1 MGLGL
6 IMGLAGTGLQLY
18 QQHQMNQ
25 QIKDQLKIKTPKK
38 KELEGLDIARG
49 LYGESTARANA
60 EDPAVVAAKQ
70 AILAQSAGTTAA
82 AERSGDNPILAAAQ
96 AAGQANEA
104 TAGLAQQQ
112 SQYAMQRG
120 QMKQQAGQGY
130 QQALQAQRQAE
141 LDDAQTRMNAI
152 ATMGQGTNQ
161 AFSTLSGLGGGLM
174 GNAAYLQGKQGTAG
188 KAPTWWTS

>member
-25 QIKDQLKIKTPKK
+25 QIKDQLKNLKTPGT
-38 KELEGLDIARG
+38 EGLDVARG